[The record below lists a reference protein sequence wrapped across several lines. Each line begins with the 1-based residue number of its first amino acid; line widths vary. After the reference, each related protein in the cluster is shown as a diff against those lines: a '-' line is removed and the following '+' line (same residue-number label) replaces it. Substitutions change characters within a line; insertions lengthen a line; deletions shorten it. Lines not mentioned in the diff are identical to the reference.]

1 MFKED
6 VGEIKQNFEGANDFW
21 SWKYRLILIL
31 EKNELVSFVEK
42 DIEYPEG
49 DEAQSKYKN
58 DLIKTKMII
67 ADSIKNHLI
76 PHVSALK
83 TPKQMMDALSRLFE
97 GKNINWKMTLRAQLK
112 NVMMQNSKTIQSYF
126 TRVS

>member
-1 MFKED
+1 M
-6 VGEIKQNFEGANDFW
+6 
-21 SWKYRLILIL
+21 LIL
-31 EKNELVSFVEK
+31 EENDLASFVEK

-76 PHVSALK
+76 PHVSESK
-83 TPKQMMDALSRLFE
+83 TPKKMMDSLSCLFE
-97 GKNINWKMTLRAQLK
+97 GKNINQKMTLRTQIK
-112 NVMMQNSKTIQSYF
+112 NVKMQNSEIIQYYF
-126 TRVS
+126 IRVS